1 MSALNRIWAWFKG
14 VLNRSPL
21 ITTIVSGLLVYL
33 IAVGLSVLAVIVADY
48 GWLYSFACLLGASLV
63 LAYHWIMSRYQTT
76 SWLAQLVHMSAAL
89 FFMWIALAMPIRYS
103 LLMD

>member
-1 MSALNRIWAWFKG
+1 MSALNHARSRFIG
-14 VLNRSPL
+14 ILNRRPLL
-21 ITTIVSGLLVYL
+21 ITFLSGLFVYL
-33 IAVGLSVLAVIVADY
+33 IAIGLSVVAVIVADY

-76 SWLAQLVHMSAAL
+76 NWFAQILHLSVAL

>member
-1 MSALNRIWAWFKG
+1 MSALNHAWRWFIR
-14 VLNRSPL
+14 VLNRNPWL
-21 ITTIVSGLLVYL
+21 TTIISGLLVYL
-33 IAVGLSVLAVIVADY
+33 IAIGLSVVAVIVADY

-63 LAYHWIMSRYQTT
+63 LGYHWILSRYQTT
-76 SWLAQLVHMSAAL
+76 SWFAQLLHMAGAL